1 MGKLT
6 REVEWFLTTLQNEF
20 GVSVNAEDVAVEATE
35 LGMEEVGSFFVP
47 SEVINPLPETLL
59 YELMIIDDKAGIEW
73 VGAIGFHVDS
83 PEWCILIVTKNEVT
97 VYRCTQPLRQ
107 SD

>member
-35 LGMEEVGSFFVP
+35 LGVEEVGDIFVP
-47 SEVINPLPETLL
+47 SEVIDPLPETLL
-59 YELMIIDDKAGIEW
+59 YELMIADDEAGIEW
-73 VGAIGFHVDS
+73 VGAIAFYPEGS
-83 PEWCILIVTKNEVT
+83 PEWCLQVITKNGQL
-97 VYRCTQPLRQ
+97 VYRNLLPFL
-107 SD
+107 